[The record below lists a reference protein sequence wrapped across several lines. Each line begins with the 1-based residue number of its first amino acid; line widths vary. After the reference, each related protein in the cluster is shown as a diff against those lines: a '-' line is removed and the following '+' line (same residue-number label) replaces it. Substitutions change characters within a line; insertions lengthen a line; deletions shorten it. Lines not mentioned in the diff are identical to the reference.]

1 MSSHWSYGGVLLVI
15 LVVGVVATNNT
26 TDVDKMNP
34 CKNKDTCR
42 ECIQTAKCVW
52 CKESS
57 FADDRCFPSNAST
70 TCTLIEN
77 PVTKITQELKRP
89 LTSGGKSKSS
99 HKNREIVQLM
109 PQYIKL
115 ELRPNEVELI
125 KVKYARA
132 LDYPVDLYYLMDL
145 SESMTDDRDNLSK
158 LGSTL
163 AETMRN
169 LTSDFHLGFG
179 SFTDKVIMPFTDNLN
194 QRNTTDLFPRGT
206 KYKCHAHNNCLS
218 YHNIM
223 PLDTDT
229 KNEFSSNV
237 KNAKIAGNYDSPEGG
252 LEAMMQAIVCRKEI
266 GWREKA
272 RHLLVFSTDANFHI
286 AGDGK
291 LAGLI
296 QPNDGKCHLDKD
308 GYYTHA
314 EQLDYPSIGQ
324 VKHTIEENAINVI
337 FAVTHNVLG
346 IYKTLSANI
355 NGSSYANLE
364 GNSMNV
370 VNLIREQYQ
379 QISSSIQM
387 RDNATSDV
395 KITYYSAC
403 RSAGP
408 EVLTSK
414 CDGLHVGDEITFSIN
429 IRLTSCPKDPHDWRQ
444 IIQIYPVGI
453 NESLIIDLKML
464 CGCEC
469 DAEVKTKSQHCSSQG
484 NLVCGVCQ
492 CEDQFVGAQCQCS
505 NTDMQESSDS
515 SHNCHDNTTI
525 IDCSGRG
532 ICSCGQCQCD
542 KRSNEEE
549 VISGKYC
556 QCDNF
561 SCERHE
567 QRLCSGPGHGKC
579 ECGQCTCNEGWQ
591 GKACECSVSTDKCRK
606 EGDDKLC
613 SGKGTCECNACKC
626 QATAQGRYSGQ
637 YCETCPTC
645 SSFCLE
651 LKDCVQCQM
660 YNRGKFKDIKDCAAN
675 CTKVKTT
682 PVDKVLEKS
691 ELVLG
696 EKNCE
701 FYDDDNCKYAFT
713 FKENNGIYEV
723 QAQKEREC
731 LAKVAMLKILFSV
744 AGSILFIGLAT
755 LLLWKLITTIQDNRE
770 FRRFEKEQMKAQ
782 WNANGN
788 PLYKQATSS
797 FKNPTYSTQ

>member
-1 MSSHWSYGGVLLVI
+1 MSSHWRYGEFLLVI
-15 LVVGVVATNNT
+15 LVVGAVALKNT
-26 TDVDKMNP
+26 TGVDKMNP

-42 ECIQTAKCVW
+42 ECIQTANCAW
-52 CKESS
+52 CKEPN
-57 FADDRCFPSNAST
+57 FAEDRCFPSNAYT
-70 TCTLIEN
+70 TCKSIEN
-77 PVTKITQELKRP
+77 PETKITGELKRP
-89 LTSGGKSKSS
+89 LSSGGKSKNS
-99 HKNREIVQLM
+99 HENGEIVQLM

-115 ELRPNEVELI
+115 ELRPNEMELI

-145 SESMTDDRDNLSK
+145 SESMKDDKDNLSK
-158 LGSTL
+158 LGNTL

-169 LTSDFHLGFG
+169 LTSDFRLGFG
-179 SFTDKVIMPFTDNLN
+179 SFTDKAIMPFADNLS
-194 QRNTTDLFPRGT
+194 RSNTTDLFPRGT
-206 KYKCHAHNNCLS
+206 KYKCHANNNCLS
-218 YHNIM
+218 YRNIM
-223 PLDTDT
+223 ALSRDTDQ
-229 KNEFSSNV
+229 FSYKV
-237 KNAKIAGNYDSPEGG
+237 KNATTAGNYDSPEGG

-272 RHLLVFSTDANFHI
+272 RHLLVFSTDANFHT
-286 AGDGK
+286 AGDGR

-296 QPNDGKCHLDKD
+296 QPNDGKCHLDED

-314 EQLDYPSIGQ
+314 EKFDYPSIGQ

-337 FAVTHNVLG
+337 FAVTHIVLD

-364 GNSMNV
+364 GNSGNV

-408 EVLTSK
+408 KVLTSK
-414 CDGLHVGDEITFSIN
+414 CDGLHVGDEVTFSIN
-429 IRLTSCPKDPHDWRQ
+429 IRLISCPKDEHDWRQ

-469 DAEVKTKSQHCSSQG
+469 DAEVKTKSQYCSSQG

-492 CEDQFVGAQCQCS
+492 CEDQFVGAKCQCS

-515 SHNCHDNTTI
+515 SHNCRDNTTI
-525 IDCSGRG
+525 MDCSGRG

-542 KRSNEEE
+542 KRNNEEE
-549 VISGKYC
+549 VIWGKYC

-561 SCERHE
+561 SCERYK
-567 QRLCSGPGHGKC
+567 QRLCSGPAQGKC
-579 ECGQCTCNEGWQ
+579 ECGQCTCNEGYQ
-591 GKACECSVSTDKCRK
+591 GKACECSLSTDKCRK

-613 SGKGTCECNACKC
+613 SGKGTCECNVCKC
-626 QATAQGRYSGQ
+626 EGPYSGKH
-637 YCETCPTC
+637 CEECPTC
-645 SSFCLE
+645 SSLCLK
-651 LKDCVQCQM
+651 LQDCVQCQM
-660 YNRGKFKDIKDCAAN
+660 YKTGAFKDVKDCAAN

-682 PVDKVLEKS
+682 PVDKVVEKS
-691 ELVLG
+691 ELVLA
-696 EKNCE
+696 ENFCE
-701 FYDDDNCKYAFT
+701 IRDHDCKYAFT

-731 LAKVAMLKILFSV
+731 LPKVDMLRILLSV

-770 FRRFEKEQMKAQ
+770 YRRFEKEQMKAQ

-788 PLYKQATSS
+788 PLYRQATGT
-797 FKNPTYSTQ
+797 FRNPTYLTQ

>member
-1 MSSHWSYGGVLLVI
+1 M
-15 LVVGVVATNNT
+15 
-26 TDVDKMNP
+26 
-34 CKNKDTCR
+34 
-42 ECIQTAKCVW
+42 
-52 CKESS
+52 
-57 FADDRCFPSNAST
+57 
-70 TCTLIEN
+70 
-77 PVTKITQELKRP
+77 
-89 LTSGGKSKSS
+89 
-99 HKNREIVQLM
+99 
-109 PQYIKL
+109 
-115 ELRPNEVELI
+115 
-125 KVKYARA
+125 KYARA

-145 SESMTDDRDNLSK
+145 SESMKDDRDTLSA
-158 LGSTL
+158 LGDTL

-169 LTSDFHLGFG
+169 LTSDFRLGFG
-179 SFTDKVIMPFTDNLN
+179 SFTDKVIMPFTDNISN
-194 QRNTTDLFPRGT
+194 QNSYLSTNR
-206 KYKCHAHNNCLS
+206 KKSMCQNNDCLS
-218 YHNIM
+218 YRNIM
-223 PLDTDT
+223 PLSTDT
-229 KNEFSSNV
+229 FQFSSKV
-237 KNAKIAGNYDSPEGG
+237 KNSKITGNYDSPEGG

-272 RHLLVFSTDANFHI
+272 RRLLVFSTDANFHT

-296 QPNDGKCHLDKD
+296 QPNDGKCHLDKE
-308 GYYTHA
+308 GNYTHA

-324 VKHTIEENAINVI
+324 VIHTVKENSINVI
-337 FAVTHNVLG
+337 FAVTDKVLNT
-346 IYKTLSANI
+346 YKNLSEHI
-355 NGSSYANLE
+355 EGSSYANLA
-364 GNSMNV
+364 GKSSNV
-370 VNLIREQYQ
+370 VKLIGEQYQ
-379 QISSSIQM
+379 QISSSIEM
-387 RDNATSDV
+387 RDNATGDV

-403 RSAGP
+403 RSGGP
-408 EVLTSK
+408 KVPTSK
-414 CDGLHVGDEITFSIN
+414 CDGLHVGDAVEFKIF
-429 IRLTSCPKDPHDWRQ
+429 IRLTSCPKNPRDWRQ

-469 DAEVKTKSQHCSSQG
+469 DAEVITKSQYCSSQG
-484 NLVCGVCQ
+484 SLVCGVCQ
-492 CEDQFVGAQCQCS
+492 CEDKFVGAQCQCS
-505 NTDMQESSDS
+505 NTDMQESNDS
-515 SHNCHDNTTI
+515 SHNCHDNTTM

-532 ICSCGQCQCD
+532 MCSCGQCQCD

-579 ECGQCTCNEGWQ
+579 ECGQCVCNEGWQ
-591 GKACECSVSTDKCRK
+591 GKACECEVSTDKCRK
-606 EGDDKLC
+606 KGDDKLC
-613 SGKGTCECNACKC
+613 SGKGKCECGACKC
-626 QATAQGRYSGQ
+626 QTTAQGRYSGQ

-645 SSFCLE
+645 SSLCSK

-660 YNRGKFKDIKDCAAN
+660 YKMGKFKEANVCAAN

-701 FYDDDNCKYAFT
+701 IYDDDNCKFAFT

-731 LAKVAMLKILFSV
+731 RAKVAMFKILISV

-770 FRRFEKEQMKAQ
+770 FQRFEKEQMRAQ
-782 WNANGN
+782 WNSDGN
-788 PLYKQATSS
+788 PLYKQATST
-797 FKNPTYSTQ
+797 FKNPTYST